1 MTYKRGDIILGMP
14 MLRFV
19 VPAVL
24 VLSLVFGVAI
34 LVGIGVGQVLPTSEF
49 TVFVHP
55 EYMGDDEQNNRTRE
69 EIILTD
75 LSVNYVTS
83 LGFSNAAG
91 QISSM
96 PTFSNRRYEIAY
108 ISGKSNYEQ
117 DIFVINLR
125 TKKSRQITK
134 LNKAVVNSFA
144 WSPDDQRLAVAYD
157 QYYTTSKE
165 ARRYIQQEALLIVDV
180 HTTETIHFYEEV
192 REVHG
197 WSDSELLV
205 SVRDFRALLD
215 LSTNKL
221 LKLNF
226 HSDCRF
232 FCTLSPNGDYFAFWK
247 SDGIYITELKNYE
260 VRKLDTQYHD
270 YWSLYQW
277 TRDSKYLLLY
287 DSDGIYSVNIF
298 SAEIVKLGKRLFYRP
313 FRL

>member
-1 MTYKRGDIILGMP
+1 

-19 VPAVL
+19 VRAVL
-24 VLSLVFGVAI
+24 GLSLVFGVAI

-55 EYMGDDEQNNRTRE
+55 EYMGDDEQNNITRE

-83 LGFSNAAG
+83 LGFSDAAG

-96 PTFSNRRYEIAY
+96 PTFSNSRYEIAY

-134 LNKAVVNSFA
+134 LRRAVINSFV

-157 QYYTTSKE
+157 QYYTISKGV
-165 ARRYIQQEALLIVDV
+165 RRYIQQEALLIVDV
-180 HTTETIHFYEEV
+180 HTTEKIHVYEQV
-192 REVHG
+192 RAVHG
-197 WSDSELLV
+197 WSGSKLLV
-205 SVRDFRALLD
+205 SVNDFRALLD

-221 LKLNF
+221 DKLDF
-226 HSDCRF
+226 HSDCRA
-232 FCTLSPNGDYFAFWK
+232 FCRLSPDGDYFAFWK
-247 SDGIYITELKNYE
+247 SDGIYIAELKNHE
-260 VRKLDTQYHD
+260 VRKLDTKYHD
-270 YWSLYQW
+270 YWNLYQW
-277 TRDSKYLLLY
+277 TTDSKYLLLY
-287 DSDGIYSVNIF
+287 DNEGIYSVNIF
-298 SAEIVKLGKRLFYRP
+298 SAEIIKLAKRLFYRP
-313 FRL
+313 S